1 MMNKTALLPLAL
13 ALLALPCLAQKSK
26 KEPVAP
32 PAPSLPPLPP
42 VQGPKKRLAVG
53 PLEVKVQTVQVS
65 VPSISQPGQLTNAVV
80 QIQASELGTGLSDML
95 ATALVSADRFVLL
108 DRLNLED
115 IIKERNLGQAPGAT
129 PEMVETSSVVAS
141 KLLGAQVMIRG
152 AVTEL
157 AFKKSSNTLGGA
169 LGKLAEGVE
178 DKSDA
183 MAAIDLKLVDIG
195 TGQILDSIRAE
206 GHVETKVKSL
216 RLSLGDFK
224 MGRDSLNSSPLGQ
237 AARKAIIE
245 GVRLICER
253 MEKIP
258 WQGKVARVVGEGD
271 SAILYL
277 SAGREAGLKEGD
289 ILELYRPG
297 ETIIDPDTKLVLG
310 QIEGKVVGK
319 CRITR
324 ILDKNLSTAKVT
336 EGTLPEVGDQVRFL
350 APQKVLP

>member
-1 MMNKTALLPLAL
+1 MKNTALMTLIVLAL
-13 ALLALPCLAQKSK
+13 TLPGLAQKSK

-32 PAPSLPPLPP
+32 SPPALPSLPP

-65 VPSISQPGQLTNAVV
+65 VPSISQPGQLTNAII

-95 ATALVSADRFVLL
+95 ATALVDANRFVLL

-115 IIKERNLGQAPGAT
+115 IIKERNLGQTPGAT
-129 PEMVETSSVVAS
+129 PEMIETSSVAAS

-169 LGKLAEGVE
+169 LGKFAEGVE

-183 MAAIDLKLVDIG
+183 MAAIDLKLVDVG
-195 TGQILDSIRAE
+195 TGQILDSVRAE

-224 MGRDSLNSSPLGQ
+224 MGKDSLNSSPLGQ
-237 AARKAIIE
+237 AARKAIVE

-258 WQGKVARVVGEGD
+258 WQGKVARIVGEGE
-271 SAILYL
+271 AATLYL
-277 SAGREAGLKEGD
+277 SAGLEAGLKEGD
-289 ILELYRPG
+289 VLELYRPG

-310 QIEGKVVGK
+310 QIEGKVLGK

-324 ILDKNLSTAKVT
+324 ILDKNLSTAKVI
-336 EGTLPEVGDQVRFL
+336 EGELPEVGDQVRFL
-350 APQKVLP
+350 APKKELP

>member
-1 MMNKTALLPLAL
+1 MKKTALISLAIAML
-13 ALLALPCLAQKSK
+13 TLPCLAQKSK
-26 KEPVAP
+26 KEPAV
-32 PAPSLPPLPP
+32 PPLPP
-42 VQGPKKRLAVG
+42 LQGPKKRLAVG

-65 VPSISQPGQLTNAVV
+65 IPSISQPGQLTNTMI
-80 QIQASELGTGLSDML
+80 QIQASDLGTGLSDML
-95 ATALVSADRFVLL
+95 ATALVSANHFVLL

-169 LGKLAEGVE
+169 LGKIAEGVE

-183 MAAIDLKLVDIG
+183 MAAINLKLVDVG

-224 MGRDSLNSSPLGQ
+224 MGSDKLTSSPLGQ
-237 AARKAIIE
+237 AARKAIVE

-258 WQGKVARVVGEGD
+258 WQGKVARIVGEGEA
-271 SAILYL
+271 AILYL
-277 SAGREAGLKEGD
+277 SAGKEAGLKEGD
-289 ILELYRPG
+289 VLELYRPG
-297 ETIIDPDTKLVLG
+297 ETIVDPDTKLVLG
-310 QIEGKVVGK
+310 QTEGKVLGK
-319 CRITR
+319 CRVTKV
-324 ILDKNLSTAKVT
+324 LDKNLSTAKVL
-336 EGTLPEVGDQVRFL
+336 EGSELEVGDQVRFRVT
-350 APQKVLP
+350 PEKT